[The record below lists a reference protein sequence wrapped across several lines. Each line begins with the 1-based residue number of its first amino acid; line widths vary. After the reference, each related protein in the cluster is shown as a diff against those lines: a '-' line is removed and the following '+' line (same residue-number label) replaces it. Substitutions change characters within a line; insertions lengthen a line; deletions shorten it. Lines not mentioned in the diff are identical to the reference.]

1 MTPSMPANDLSYFF
15 QDIELES
22 DEKLRI
28 IKIFKSE
35 GVTYEQLKSDITEE
49 DLQELEFTPEIRNAI
64 LERARM
70 LSTAT
75 V

>member
-1 MTPSMPANDLSYFF
+1 VTPSMPANDLSYFF

>member
-1 MTPSMPANDLSYFF
+1 MPANDLSYFF

-28 IKIFKSE
+28 IKILESE
-35 GVTYEQLKSDITEE
+35 AVTYEQLKSKITDE
-49 DLQELEFTPEIRNAI
+49 DLQELEFTPEIRTAI
-64 LERARM
+64 LERAKI

>member
-1 MTPSMPANDLSYFF
+1 MPANDLSYFF

-28 IKIFKSE
+28 IKILESE

-70 LSTAT
+70 LSTAM